1 MTSTDLEPQNPTLN
15 LPYDSIDHIS
25 SQPSDLGLQ
34 LYLKPMIKKY
44 KKMQPQKMSLYRK
57 IGWFLNKKRG
67 RNDLFLI
74 CAPRNIQYSNQLVND
89 LEVLSDLFRYLSAIY
104 KTNSFDDNHTIQI

>member
-44 KKMQPQKMSLYRK
+44 KKLQPPKIYLY
-57 IGWFLNKKRG
+57 
-67 RNDLFLI
+67 
-74 CAPRNIQYSNQLVND
+74 
-89 LEVLSDLFRYLSAIY
+89 
-104 KTNSFDDNHTIQI
+104 